1 MMRKNT
7 QTITLCAV
15 LTAAALV
22 LSLVE
27 SALPLQAVVP
37 LPGVKLGLSNVVT
50 LFAVYRLGGRPALAI
65 SLCRVLLLFLLSGSV
80 TALFMSLCGA
90 LLSLGGML
98 AARRLAGKFL
108 SVLGVSVVGAACH
121 GIGQIL
127 CAMVLTGGTL
137 VFYYLPT
144 LLLSAVPCG
153 LLTGVCAAGLL
164 KKL

>member
-1 MMRKNT
+1 MKNRIHT
-7 QTITLCAV
+7 LTLCAV

-27 SALPLQAVVP
+27 SALPLRAVVP
-37 LPGVKLGLSNVVT
+37 LPGVKLGLANT
-50 LFAVYRLGGRPALAI
+50 AALYALYRLGGRQALAI
-65 SLCRVLLLFLLSGSV
+65 TLCRVLLLFLLSGSV
-80 TALFMSLCGA
+80 TALLMSLCGA

-98 AARRLAGKFL
+98 LARRLAGRSL

-121 GIGQIL
+121 GIGQIG
-127 CAMVLTGGTL
+127 CAMALTGGAL
-137 VFYYLPT
+137 VFYYLPV

-164 KKL
+164 QKL

>member
-1 MMRKNT
+1 MSRGVYK
-7 QTITLCAV
+7 IALCAV

-37 LPGVKLGLSNVVT
+37 LPGVKLGLSNVVA
-50 LFAVYRLGGRPALAI
+50 LFAVYRLGARPALSI
-65 SLCRVLLLFLLSGSV
+65 SLCRVVLLFLLSGSV
-80 TALFMSLCGA
+80 TSLLMSLCGA

-98 AARRLAGKFL
+98 AARRLAGRSL

-121 GIGQIL
+121 GAGQIL
-127 CAMVLTGGTL
+127 CAMFLTGGTL

-153 LLTGVCAAGLL
+153 LLIGVCASGLL